1 MTSPAESYA
10 LRRRWYK
17 ANRRERSGLDFAEDD
32 AERSPLMPAHNAGT
46 ATETVVAY
54 QQRRLWFRDQMQCSR
69 RRCRAVPRAPDFVA
83 VTMPEAEEPL
93 SQLETE
99 EPLDEQ
105 AGPPPEAV
113 GRWRALGLL
122 VIVVWLG
129 LGTWFSAGAVL
140 PQLIAEYGV
149 DPATASLLSVFVN
162 VGFLCGALLSSATGL
177 PDRYPPQRIIAVGTT
192 LAALCNAAL
201 LLPGGGFVWAVAL
214 RFGSGGAMALVYPV
228 ACKFTATWFVRGRGT
243 AMGAVVAATTLGSAS
258 PHLVNVLVPGI
269 AWQTLVLVC
278 SAASFSGGLLALA
291 LLRPGP
297 HLRTPAAKASTQQT
311 QQEGEDKGGWREVLG
326 SIMANRE
333 LLCAVAAYSG
343 HNWELYG
350 MWSNYHAF
358 ALRSVSAGGEDGGAS
373 TASAIAFG
381 VIGCG
386 CVSSILA
393 GVLAD
398 RVGRTTICLV
408 SCTVSALVSMCLGG
422 MVENTAVVVVA
433 GVVWGLSIIADSGQ
447 YSAMVA
453 ELADPE
459 RVGTSLTIQ
468 FAVGFAAT
476 MPTMYLVPALASGG
490 DASSWGWAFRA
501 LSPGPVLAV
510 CALLRLRRLPRARLM
525 AGGKM

>member
-311 QQEGEDKGGWREVLG
+311 QQTQQEGEDKGGWREVLG

-358 ALRSVSAGGEDGGAS
+358 ALRGQRWRRGRR
-373 TASAIAFG
+373 
-381 VIGCG
+381 
-386 CVSSILA
+386 
-393 GVLAD
+393 
-398 RVGRTTICLV
+398 RVHRV
-408 SCTVSALVSMCLGG
+408 RHR
-422 MVENTAVVVVA
+422 
-433 GVVWGLSIIADSGQ
+433 VW
-447 YSAMVA
+447 
-453 ELADPE
+453 
-459 RVGTSLTIQ
+459 
-468 FAVGFAAT
+468 
-476 MPTMYLVPALASGG
+476 
-490 DASSWGWAFRA
+490 
-501 LSPGPVLAV
+501 
-510 CALLRLRRLPRARLM
+510 CHRLRVRVLDPGRRA
-525 AGGKM
+525 G